1 MSQLNNRFAA
11 LVSNSN
17 NSNYSN
23 NNKFLHQK
31 NQRNP
36 RNQRHNKFDRDNG
49 QNRFQRRNEKKNKEM
64 SIDLGEK
71 SFPALIKSVEY
82 SEEEKLSN
90 PTREMSYIEKIK
102 YFKELN
108 EKKDPL
114 PKGWII
120 LSKNKDFKPF
130 TKVNLDENPYYNPNI
145 SFRIV
150 YDRYINREELNDLV
164 GDISPYWNMDEEY
177 EYDTRDNEENYED
190 DESYLSDDSEYDESY
205 DNI

>member
-1 MSQLNNRFAA
+1 LN
-11 LVSNSN
+11 VSNN
-17 NSNYSN
+17 NNNNNNN

-31 NQRNP
+31 NP
-36 RNQRHNKFDRDNG
+36 RNQRHNKLDRDNG
-49 QNRFQRRNEKKNKEM
+49 QNRFQRRNEKKQKKEM

-71 SFPALIKSVEY
+71 SFPALVKSVEY
-82 SEEEKLSN
+82 TEEEKLSN
-90 PTREMSYIEKIK
+90 PTRDMSYIEKIK

-120 LSKNKDFKPF
+120 LSKNTDFKPF

-145 SFRIV
+145 SLRIV

-205 DNI
+205 DNL